1 VVPKTHLFQVE
12 ANSSASDSL
21 DSYDQWHFI
30 NVSLNYLSI
39 LESPGIIIPNIP
51 LGDTVQSGVI
61 TEQKTKKEQK
71 AVVVAVNSLLL
82 LHQGQLASDERQ
94 SKCKSINNQLSLP
107 LCANCHGMIISY
119 SQGITGKLS
128 HSPQPNSLCHIPQA
142 KPVMSQALNSMFWK

>member
-1 VVPKTHLFQVE
+1 MVPKTHLFEVE

-94 SKCKSINNQLSLP
+94 STVYQLPWYDHYLQSGHNWQ
-107 LCANCHGMIISY
+107 AI
-119 SQGITGKLS
+119 
-128 HSPQPNSLCHIPQA
+128 PQPTAKQLVSYTSGQACHESSTKQHVLEIG
-142 KPVMSQALNSMFWK
+142 MGWYD